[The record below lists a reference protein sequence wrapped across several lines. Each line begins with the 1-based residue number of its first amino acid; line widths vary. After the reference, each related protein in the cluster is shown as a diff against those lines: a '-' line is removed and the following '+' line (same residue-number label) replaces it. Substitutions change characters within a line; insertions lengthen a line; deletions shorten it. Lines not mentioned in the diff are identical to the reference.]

1 MTDID
6 AAAQFIAG
14 HARLLERRRFA
25 YFEGDGSAEAVLR
38 ALEAYRNADGGLG
51 HLEPDLRTPT
61 SQPSS
66 LLYALEILH
75 EVSAPDLSIA
85 LGGLDWLETITH
97 DDGGIPFLLPSAYE
111 WPHAP
116 WWDAG
121 DGGESS
127 LLMTAGIA
135 AMARRLGLE
144 HPWIERASAFC
155 WQELSD
161 VRDASAY
168 TLRYAVDF
176 LDSAARDPRAMRVL
190 DQARELIPDDGL
202 LRVSIGAEGEALRPL
217 DLAPRPDHLAR
228 SLYGDE
234 VIERELTTLAEAQQ
248 PDGGWTFTWL
258 AWNPAAELEWRGV
271 VTVNALRTLREYGRL
286 PAAAHSG

>member
-1 MTDID
+1 MTDIH

-14 HARLLERRRFA
+14 HARLLERRRFG

-38 ALEAYRNADGGLG
+38 ALDAYRNADGGIG
-51 HLEPDLRTPT
+51 HLEPDLRAPT

-75 EVSAPDLSIA
+75 EVSARDLSIA
-85 LGGLDWLETITH
+85 LSGLDWLETITH

-121 DGGESS
+121 DAAESS

-135 AMARRLGLE
+135 GMARRLGLK
-144 HPWIERASAFC
+144 HPWIERATAFC
-155 WQELSD
+155 WKQLSD
-161 VRDASAY
+161 VRAVGAY
-168 TLRYAVDF
+168 TLRYALDF
-176 LDSAARDPRAMRVL
+176 LDSAERDPRAQRAL
-190 DQARELIPDDGL
+190 GEIRELIPEDGL
-202 LRVSIGAEGEALRPL
+202 LRVSIGTEGEALRPL
-217 DLAPRPDHLAR
+217 DLAPRPDHIAR
-228 SLYGDE
+228 SLFADE
-234 VIERELTTLAEAQQ
+234 LIDRELTTLAEAQQ

-271 VTVNALRTLREYGRL
+271 VTVTSLRTLREYGRL
-286 PAAAHSG
+286 PAAARSG